1 MAAVFKKFSL
11 DPQTV
16 DFMGHAV
23 ALHTND
29 DYLTQV
35 AMPTI

>member
-1 MAAVFKKFSL
+1 MSALFKKFSL

-29 DYLTQV
+29 DYLEKP
-35 AMPTI
+35 AMATV